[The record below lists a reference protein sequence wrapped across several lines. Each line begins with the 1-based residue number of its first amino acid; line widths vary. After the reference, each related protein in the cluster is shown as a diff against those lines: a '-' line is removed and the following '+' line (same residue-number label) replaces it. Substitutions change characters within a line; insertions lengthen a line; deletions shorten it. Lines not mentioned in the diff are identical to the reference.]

1 MVFALT
7 DWSRPCDSFTFSL
20 TFWRGNSAG
29 EFRGGHLLS
38 QGAEGVLD
46 LCEGLAF
53 GFPLCSVALREEKG
67 LRRRNEGF
75 EAEKRKLREEDE

>member
-1 MVFALT
+1 M
-7 DWSRPCDSFTFSL
+7 
-20 TFWRGNSAG
+20 
-29 EFRGGHLLS
+29 S

-67 LRRRNEGF
+67 LRRRNDGF